1 MSQNVW
7 GDESTQFFYALTPD
21 HVLNAIE
28 SLGLKTTGRVM
39 QLNSM
44 ENRVYEVEI
53 ELDQDSD
60 NPSDHFKIIKFY
72 RPGRWSKE
80 QIQDEHD
87 FLFDLIDHEIQAIAP
102 LKYNNDSIFKSEDGL
117 WFSLFPKKGGR
128 LADEWTTPL
137 LEQMGRLLARLHNIG
152 ATKVAKHR
160 LSLDIET
167 YGIKNLEYLLSQD
180 VIPSEYR
187 QSYETLVRQIC
198 NMSSPLFEGI
208 KYQRVH
214 GDCHHGNTLLNS
226 DQGAFLIDFD
236 DMVNAPR
243 VQDIWMVIPGRDQYA
258 IEQRHT
264 LIDAY
269 EEMTDFNYKEL
280 KLIETLRALRMVH
293 FTSWIAHRYQDEA
306 FKRAFPNFATHQYWE
321 KELYDFKE
329 QISYIQD
336 NLDSL
341 QYHQY

>member
-1 MSQNVW
+1 MAQNVW
-7 GDESTQFFYALTPD
+7 GDESTQFFYSLTPD

-28 SLGLKTTGRVM
+28 SLGLKSTGRVM

-53 ELDQDSD
+53 ELDQESD

-102 LKYNNDSIFKSEDGL
+102 IKFNNESIFKSEDNL

-128 LADEWTTPL
+128 LADEWTPPL

-152 ATKVAKHR
+152 ATKKAKYR
-160 LSLDIET
+160 LNLDIET
-167 YGIKNLEYLLSQD
+167 YGKKNLEYILNSD
-180 VIPSEYR
+180 IIPREYR
-187 QSYETLVRQIC
+187 AQYESVVNQIC
-198 NMSSPLFEGI
+198 TMSAPLFEGI
-208 KYQRVH
+208 NYQRVH

-226 DQGAFLIDFD
+226 TQGAFLIDFD

-258 IEQRHT
+258 IEYRNI
-264 LIDAY
+264 LLDAY
-269 EEMTDFNYKEL
+269 EGMTEFDYREI
-280 KLIETLRALRMVH
+280 KLIEPLRALRMVH
-293 FTSWIAHRYQDEA
+293 FTSWIAHRFEDEA
-306 FKRAFPNFATHQYWE
+306 FKRAFPNFATYQYWE
-321 KELYDFKE
+321 KEIFDFKE
-329 QISYIQD
+329 QVSLIQD
-336 NLDSL
+336 SIDSMNYN
-341 QYHQY
+341 QY